1 MNNQNNIDTDFRAL
15 LAAKRQ
21 EHLDLDRA
29 ISALT
34 ELNSP
39 SKPVDQLELRRLKKK
54 KLLLKDEIRTL
65 EERFFPDI
73 IA

>member
-1 MNNQNNIDTDFRAL
+1 
-15 LAAKRQ
+15 LATKRQ
-21 EHLDLDRA
+21 EHQDLDRA

-39 SKPVDQLELRRLKKK
+39 NKPVDQLELRRLKKK
-54 KLLLKDEIRTL
+54 KLSLKDEIRAL
-65 EERFFPDI
+65 EERFFPNI